1 MNLVGFVGM
10 NTMPDAAP
18 ERDFS
23 RLAYLRGAAAS
34 ALCAYLL
41 LALVYPLVLFARNP
55 FEHGT
60 LPELLNNA
68 VQPVNLL
75 TGAVFFSAAASV
87 GLVVLVLGKRDHTTF
102 GAAARAGALTAALV
116 FGLICLIAIAFSLF
130 NTLTE
135 RPEELLMPHY
145 WAMAPTLIWF
155 SVVIISSGAISGFAF
170 RAAAGAPTAQRT
182 PDPA

>member
-60 LPELLNNA
+60 ALELLGNA
-68 VQPVNLL
+68 VQPVNLF

-87 GLVVLVLGKRDHTTF
+87 GLVFLVWRKRDHTTF
-102 GAAARAGALTAALV
+102 GAAGKAGAMTAATVIGVICLLGLGPSLV
-116 FGLICLIAIAFSLF
+116 DTLTHRPQDLLTPDFWRGVPGLIWISL
-130 NTLTE
+130 
-135 RPEELLMPHY
+135 
-145 WAMAPTLIWF
+145 
-155 SVVIISSGAISGFAF
+155 VVISSGAISGLAF